1 MKSIKDI
8 ATETGVSV
16 QTVYRKLKCVKELS
30 EEVITEKVGGI
41 TYFTEKGEHLILEVL
56 NSVKPMLNDVKRAES
71 EEILFL
77 REQNKLLTEKLASLA
92 DELIRLNENNQ
103 TLLREQNLKS
113 LTSPT
118 SEKVSL
124 WNKLFSRGKI

>member
-1 MKSIKDI
+1 MKSVKDI

-16 QTVYRKLKCVKELS
+16 QSVYRKLKCVKEES
-30 EEVITEKVGGI
+30 KEIITEKIGGI
-41 TYFTEKGEHLILEVL
+41 TYFTEIGEELILDVL
-56 NSVKPMLNDVKRAES
+56 NRVKPMLNNVKRAES

-92 DELIRLNENNQ
+92 DELVRLNENNQ

-113 LTSPT
+113 LVSPAP
-118 SEKVSL
+118 EKVSL
-124 WNKLFSRGKI
+124 WSKLFSRGK